1 MNIVSN
7 VPLWNHSMNELA
19 PGYLVRSW
27 DVFFEKYKIEN
38 DVWMDLA
45 WMVMVRGDAR
55 MVFI

>member
-38 DVWMDLA
+38 DV
-45 WMVMVRGDAR
+45 VMVRGDAR
-55 MVFI
+55 MLFI